1 MPDLKPLAPLLLA
14 LLVGCDQALQ
24 PAVDASATPVSTEAS
39 AEAIEPSASPSQEPS
54 SRPATAGLGLPGT
67 FTALGTEPFWAAKVA
82 DGRLTYMTPED
93 QAGQTIA
100 INREDG
106 AELVEFRGTLAGKPL
121 ALAITRGPC
130 SDGMSDVVYRWSVE
144 RRLGDDVQRGCAR
157 LPGDATEGGKRP

>member
-14 LLVGCDQALQ
+14 LLAGCGQSGQ
-24 PAVDASATPVSTEAS
+24 PAAESSATPATSEASATATPAL
-39 AEAIEPSASPSQEPS
+39 APS
-54 SRPATAGLGLPGT
+54 SQAPATAAGLELPDQ

-82 DGRLTYMTPED
+82 GGRLTYMTPED

-100 INREDG
+100 VVREDG
-106 AELVEFRGTLAGKPL
+106 AELVELRGTLAGKPL
-121 ALAITRGPC
+121 ALTITKGPC

-157 LPGDATEGGKRP
+157 LPDDATEGGKTP

>member
-14 LLVGCDQALQ
+14 LVAGCDQSNQ
-24 PAVDASATPVSTEAS
+24 PAPEASPMPASSEAS
-39 AEAIEPSASPSQEPS
+39 AAASEPPASPSQEPA
-54 SRPATAGLGLPGT
+54 RPPAATGLALPET

-82 DGRLTYMTPED
+82 GGRLTYMTPED

-100 INREDG
+100 VEREDG
-106 AELVEFRGTLAGKPL
+106 AELVELSGTLAGKPL
-121 ALAITRGPC
+121 ALTITKGPC

-157 LPGDATEGGKRP
+157 LPGDATEGGKKP